1 MIKTSWLIFF
11 AATVAQAQVEVSH
24 EMANGSG
31 VLVSG
36 VTVTCRTALILPPNN
51 PPYRVYYLPLGSA
64 FGVSGDTMRHVLY
77 DKSTQSYF
85 GYDMGVKFAPGSNT
99 LQVSFGPPTVSAMLD
114 TLKAIAGDLP
124 LIPAA
129 VPKYPPPQTVRPGDT
144 IALDLMVSPDGRERV
159 VDQIQFTAPANA
171 DQGATG
177 AIGADDFRLQQL
189 LAAATIHDAFIGPVP
204 VLIAALDSQRDFT
217 IDDGPIRIPVEPPSV
232 LIDGKKPTNPVAML
246 TPRSGATLWFYFPGN
261 GRFIL
266 SLAPHDRFVKL
277 GTIRGNEI
285 VFNAGGHRYD
295 VHLSTSPT
303 IAPGPW
309 NLYVLHDP
317 AYQPSDA
324 PADLVVGSVDR
335 LENLLPKRL

>member
-1 MIKTSWLIFF
+1 MIKTSWLIFL
-11 AATVAQAQVEVSH
+11 AAAVAQAQVEVSH

-36 VTVTCRTALILPPNN
+36 VKVTCRTALILPPNN
-51 PPYRVYYLPLGSA
+51 PPYRVYFLPLGSG

-77 DKSTQSYF
+77 DRSTQSYF
-85 GYDMGVKFAPGSNT
+85 GYDMGVKFTPGSSS

-124 LIPAA
+124 LIPAT
-129 VPKYPPPQTVRPGDT
+129 VPNYPPPQTIHPGDT
-144 IALDLMVSPDGRERV
+144 IALDLMVSSDGRARA
-159 VDQIQFTAPANA
+159 VDQIQLTAPANA
-171 DQGATG
+171 
-177 AIGADDFRLQQL
+177 QQL
-189 LAAATIHDAFIGPVP
+189 LAAATIHDGFIGPVP
-204 VLIAALDSQRDFT
+204 VLITAVDSRRDFT
-217 IDDGPIRIPVEPPSV
+217 IDDGPIRIPVAPPSV

-246 TPRSGATLWFYFPGN
+246 TPRGGATLWFYFPGN

-266 SLAPHDRFVKL
+266 SLAPHDGLVNK
-277 GTIRGNEI
+277 GTLRGNEI
-285 VFNAGGHRYD
+285 MFNADGHRYD
-295 VHLSTSPT
+295 VHFSASPT

-317 AYQPSDA
+317 AYLPSDA
-324 PADLVVGSVDR
+324 PADLVVGGVDR